1 MAKLIEKGSKYQ
13 TLIKRIKFSFS
24 GTLVHNVITRTYAMH
39 PFFLIEEI
47 PHLATS
53 KEYWLGCY
61 LPT

>member
-1 MAKLIEKGSKYQ
+1 
-13 TLIKRIKFSFS
+13 
-24 GTLVHNVITRTYAMH
+24 MH

-61 LPT
+61 LPTWIIGIF